1 MSFSLDMNRRWPWP
15 ARLLAAFA
23 VLSALASVVLGAMA
37 AHLPVFAQGVPAS
50 FASAQQMMQFHALAM
65 LAALLWGSQSSK
77 RWLVCA
83 AAGLFAVGILLFS
96 INIDLRLLMDWQGTR
111 SLVPWGGAA
120 FMLGWLCMLWAVL
133 RA

>member
-1 MSFSLDMNRRWPWP
+1 MSVVLDATRRWPWL

-65 LAALLWGSQSSK
+65 LVALLWGFQSSK
-77 RWLVCA
+77 RWIVCA
-83 AAGLFAVGILLFS
+83 AAGLFAIGILLFC
-96 INIDLRLLMDWQGTR
+96 INIDLRLLLNWQAARG
-111 SLVPWGGAA
+111 LVPWGGAA

-133 RA
+133 RT